1 MSVPAR
7 TPLRWQSHFERNG
20 PGVQYSSAF
29 DDVTLR
35 RGRSGRR
42 RTFFGFRTVRGRILE
57 RRPVAGRAAWR
68 AQAVREACASARR
81 HRCETMRTASSAEFL
96 STFLADVGAR
106 ARAGLSTK
114 YAWLGRKYRSYPD

>member
-7 TPLRWQSHFERNG
+7 TPLRWQSHFEGKGPEVRNC
-20 PGVQYSSAF
+20 STF

-42 RTFFGFRTVRGRILE
+42 RLLFGFRTVRGRILE

-68 AQAVREACASARR
+68 AQAVREACG
-81 HRCETMRTASSAEFL
+81 
-96 STFLADVGAR
+96 TFLQTLAPWSE
-106 ARAGLSTK
+106 AGLSTK
-114 YAWLGRKYRSYPD
+114 YALLGRKYRN